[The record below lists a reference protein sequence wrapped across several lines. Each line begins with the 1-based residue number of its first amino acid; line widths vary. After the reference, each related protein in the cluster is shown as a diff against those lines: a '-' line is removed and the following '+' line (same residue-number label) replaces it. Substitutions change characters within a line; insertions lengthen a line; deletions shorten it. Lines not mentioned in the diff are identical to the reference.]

1 MSMSLPYKKLGQG
14 LRKSAGRRDFTD
26 RGNSRLGLEDGR
38 VSGNCSGR
46 FRCGWRVV
54 GTPVKGAMGA
64 EVWVLEEQAGVSYP
78 LFRVGRVRTADP
90 QAIRDSESR
99 VPGSCPR
106 ARCSSVAPGSQ
117 SLQPIFQQ
125 GSRG

>member
-1 MSMSLPYKKLGQG
+1 M
-14 LRKSAGRRDFTD
+14 
-26 RGNSRLGLEDGR
+26 
-38 VSGNCSGR
+38 SGNCSGR

-54 GTPVKGAMGA
+54 GTPVKRAMGA
-64 EVWVLEEQAGVSYP
+64 LEEQAGVSYP
-78 LFRVGRVRTADP
+78 LFQVGSVSTADP
-90 QAIRDSESR
+90 QALRDSESR
-99 VPGSCPR
+99 VPGTCPR